1 VVSLDAGTVEV
12 MRAHR
17 KAQLAEQVAAR
28 TWWQEQDDLVLL
40 REDGAPMHTDIPTDT
55 RPR

>member
-17 KAQLAEQVAAR
+17 KAQLAEQLAAR
-28 TWWQEQDDLVLL
+28 TWWQDGDDLVLV
-40 REDGAPMHTDIPTDT
+40 REDGARCTPTP